1 MRIYLGLNRNRLDSD
16 SDEWFRV
23 DKIMSQFG
31 HVVIAPCIFSIGPIA
46 VFDNL
51 ELISECDA
59 VAMLDGWETCKA
71 CKLEAA
77 YAEYNGIQ
85 CSGWRDYVEV
95 VA

>member
-1 MRIYLGLNRNRLDSD
+1 MRIYLGMNRSKLD

-31 HVVIAPCIFSIGPIA
+31 HVVIAPCIVSISPLA

-59 VAMLDGWETCKA
+59 VAMLDGWETCKM

-77 YAEYNGIQ
+77 YADYIGIQ